1 MRCSKKWRIEKAN
14 KRYLHKFVLFEKHKQ
29 KKFADTE
36 KNKRGNE

>member
-29 KKFADTE
+29 KKFADIYRE
-36 KNKRGNE
+36 EQAG